1 MLEWVQKMYD
11 DLDDEYKLEEDRKKD
26 QELSDVL
33 KDDTIGRIA
42 DKVIEKLNKPD
53 PDSTEPDSTEP
64 DTSEPDLAE

>member
-11 DLDDEYKLEEDRKKD
+11 DLDDTYKLEEDRKKD
-26 QELSDVL
+26 PELSDVL

-53 PDSTEPDSTEP
+53 PDSTEPDTSEP
-64 DTSEPDLAE
+64 DTSEPDSAE